1 MSKPL
6 IILCL
11 ALSLTLAACSG
22 AGAAP
27 TPTPKYPPANVQPG
41 DATKGKAKFEA
52 TCSPCH
58 GMDAK
63 GIAGLGKDLTTSE
76 FAKSLPDANLV
87 TFITQGRDTTHPDN
101 TTGVAMPPRGGN
113 PTLSDQDL
121 ADIVA
126 YIRTLQK

>member
-1 MSKPL
+1 MWRLS
-6 IILCL
+6 IILGL
-11 ALSLTLAACSG
+11 WLSLALAACSG
-22 AGAAP
+22 ASAP
-27 TPTPKYPPANVQPG
+27 TPTPKYPAANVRTG
-41 DATKGKAKFEA
+41 DATKGKSKFEA

-58 GMDAK
+58 NMDAT
-63 GIAGLGKDLTTSE
+63 GIAGLGKDLTTSK

-87 TFITQGRDTTHPDN
+87 TFITQGRDATHKDN